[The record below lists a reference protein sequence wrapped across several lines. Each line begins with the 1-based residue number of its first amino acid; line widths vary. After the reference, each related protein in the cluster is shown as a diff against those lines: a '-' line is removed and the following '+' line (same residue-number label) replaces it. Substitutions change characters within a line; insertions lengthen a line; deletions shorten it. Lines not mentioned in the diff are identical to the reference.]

1 MRNHKIVKIKRSKRY
16 TDRIIIHL
24 DNKSVFRVS
33 EDAFVLNPM
42 KIGDLI
48 SDTNIN
54 VLNDKLKLREAKDA
68 AYRLLGFR
76 MRSIA
81 ELSNRLR
88 EKGYENLEI
97 DYVVDYL
104 SNLNYLNDKDFG
116 KAFVLEKVKTKRIG
130 PLALRSEV
138 SQHKLPLELLNKLID
153 DIYQQY
159 SINDLISFHLVKRK
173 IVKNTVLSKKDQNR
187 LNNYLKRKGFYWD
200 SILEVYNEWG
210 IL

>member
-48 SDTNIN
+48 SDTDIN
-54 VLNDKLKLREAKDA
+54 VLNDKMKLHEAKDA

-88 EKGYENLEI
+88 EKGYDNLEI

>member
-48 SDTNIN
+48 SDTDIN
-54 VLNDKLKLREAKDA
+54 VLNDKTKLREAKDA

-88 EKGYENLEI
+88 EKGYDNLEI

-153 DIYQQY
+153 EIYQQY
-159 SINDLISFHLVKRK
+159 SISDLISFHLVKRK
-173 IVKNTVLSKKDQNR
+173 IVKNTVLSKKNQNR